1 MDDKN
6 CHDREIV
13 TIPAPHRYEID
24 QMVSYR
30 VSGITFID
38 RRLKGCSL
46 DKIRLTIL
54 TGPGCH
60 LCDEMKETIQKV
72 STKIPI
78 SLETVEITT
87 NRDLLKKYRTEIPV
101 LFYNDREIARHR
113 IDDIDLREK
122 IEQLIRSETEKT
134 G

>member
-6 CHDREIV
+6 CHNRDIV
-13 TIPAPHRYEID
+13 TIPASDRYEID
-24 QMVSYR
+24 QVVLYR
-30 VSGITFID
+30 VSEIIFID
-38 RRLKGCSL
+38 RRRKGCSL
-46 DKIRLTIL
+46 EKIRLTIL

-72 STKIPI
+72 STETPI
-78 SLETVEITT
+78 SLETVDITT

-101 LFYNDREIARHR
+101 LFYNEREIVRHR
-113 IDDIDLREK
+113 INDIDLREK